1 MRTQTKRLYRQ
12 LLVAALLMGGTF
24 NMTAPVLALG
34 TAAGTG
40 IVNRATATY
49 EDPNNAGTT
58 INATSNTVS
67 ITVAEV
73 AGITVI
79 TKSVTDTTPSTPVA
93 TGDRID
99 YIPSFVTIE
108 RRKAKEKS

>member
-1 MRTQTKRLYRQ
+1 MKTQTKRLCRQ
-12 LLVAALLMGGTF
+12 LLVATLLMGGSF

-49 EDPNNAGTT
+49 EDPNVPGTV
-58 INATSNTVS
+58 INATSNTVT
-67 ITVAEV
+67 IQVAEV

-79 TKSVTDTTPSTPVA
+79 SKAVTRVIPQNGSPNTPLG
-93 TGDRID
+93 TGDIA
-99 YIPSFVTIE
+99 VE
-108 RRKAKEKS
+108 A